1 MFDVIESSGDLTF
14 EKGIEGADSPYDVDH
29 ILSDFKISFQKGIAS
44 VSIGDEMTLT
54 LTDLNP
60 LLVASEI
67 LSIGSITQISTRESA
82 TEVIIVGSGH
92 GIQEAHAREVELIE
106 SMVESE
112 EIQDG
117 VIKWTLPLP
126 VTGIMP
132 GDTLSL
138 NNAVNAKQAHFK
150 GSMIVNN
157 ISWHGSQGKFT
168 LTIEG
173 TEITG

>member
-1 MFDVIESSGDLTF
+1 MFDVIEASGDLTF

-29 ILSDFKISFQKGIAS
+29 ILSNFKITFQEGIETVA
-44 VSIGDEMTLT
+44 VGNEMSLT
-54 LTDLNP
+54 ITDLNP

-67 LSIGSITQISTRESA
+67 LSIGSINQLSTRKTA
-82 TEVIIVGSGH
+82 TETIMLGSGH
-92 GIQEAHAREVELIE
+92 GSQEAHAREVELIE
-106 SMVESE
+106 SMIESE

-117 VIKWTLPLP
+117 VIRWTLPLP

-132 GDTLSL
+132 GDTLSIDD
-138 NNAVNAKQAHFK
+138 AVNAKQAHFK

-157 ISWHGSQGKFT
+157 ISWHGSPDRFT